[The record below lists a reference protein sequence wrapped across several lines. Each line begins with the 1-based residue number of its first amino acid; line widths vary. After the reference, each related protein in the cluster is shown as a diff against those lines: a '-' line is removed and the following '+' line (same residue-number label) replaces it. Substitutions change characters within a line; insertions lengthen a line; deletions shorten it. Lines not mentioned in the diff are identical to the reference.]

1 MALKTVP
8 VPVVPEVPVVPK
20 LATKLR
26 LKEHTVG
33 KRRWGGW
40 ELEGGIQVIVKLY
53 LQLVGIFQ
61 YVPLGVREI

>member
-8 VPVVPEVPVVPK
+8 VPVLPVVPAVPVVPTVPVLPK

-33 KRRWGGW
+33 KRRWGGG

-53 LQLVGIFQ
+53 LQLVGI
-61 YVPLGVREI
+61 L